1 MKTVSEV
8 NDKSIAVIGLG
19 FVGLTLAVVL
29 AESGFQ
35 VFGIETNANTL
46 KHLSTGRPHFYESG
60 LSERFLAAR
69 ENGSLVVA
77 SSIEAARLA
86 TAFVMTVG
94 TPLVSGKPTMHLV
107 EAASRDIATVLKDG
121 DLVVLRSTVKVGTT
135 RNVVLPILSKGA
147 AHNFEVCFAPERTIE
162 GAALDELAVLPQLLG
177 ALTPAGLARASAIFR
192 KFTPHV
198 VNVTSLE
205 AAEFSKLTCN
215 ITRDISFAVAN
226 ELALMCQHLGL
237 DFAEVRRAATDNY
250 PRAKLA
256 RQGLVGGPCLTKDS
270 HILLSSITDH
280 RLRSSVVA
288 TSRSM
293 NESLPTVIFERIF
306 RHISE
311 NKLINPKITICG
323 LAFKVQPPTDDL
335 RGSPS
340 LDLIEILRNKYPS
353 IELFGQDFVVSTP
366 EIESL
371 GLRPVANLDAAFSGT
386 HILVIANNH
395 PQYAHTLS
403 EAMLRSMSQPALV
416 YDCCEHIPDRLRV
429 NATHGVI
436 LTGLGQS
443 T

>member
-1 MKTVSEV
+1 
-8 NDKSIAVIGLG
+8 
-19 FVGLTLAVVL
+19 
-29 AESGFQ
+29 
-35 VFGIETNANTL
+35 
-46 KHLSTGRPHFYESG
+46 
-60 LSERFLAAR
+60 
-69 ENGSLVVA
+69 
-77 SSIEAARLA
+77 
-86 TAFVMTVG
+86 
-94 TPLVSGKPTMHLV
+94 
-107 EAASRDIATVLKDG
+107 
-121 DLVVLRSTVKVGTT
+121 
-135 RNVVLPILSKGA
+135 
-147 AHNFEVCFAPERTIE
+147 
-162 GAALDELAVLPQLLG
+162 
-177 ALTPAGLARASAIFR
+177 
-192 KFTPHV
+192 
-198 VNVTSLE
+198 
-205 AAEFSKLTCN
+205 
-215 ITRDISFAVAN
+215 
-226 ELALMCQHLGL
+226 
-237 DFAEVRRAATDNY
+237 
-250 PRAKLA
+250 
-256 RQGLVGGPCLTKDS
+256 
-270 HILLSSITDH
+270 
-280 RLRSSVVA
+280 
-288 TSRSM
+288 M

-323 LAFKVQPPTDDL
+323 LAFKGQPPTDDL